1 MSGNSSSSAA
11 ARSFA
16 EFLASG
22 GAGGGNGK
30 GFPLFPSPSYGVNCN
45 QQQMMMNI
53 MSMNRFGM
61 MLDNGEVSRSS
72 SHCSGSPTDGLG
84 GSGHLTDVKKNP
96 NGEMEKRSSSD
107 SPFTFRNMSKY
118 GSASGGFFTGYWP
131 FGLIAIPFPVSSA
144 IFGR

>member
-1 MSGNSSSSAA
+1 MSGNSSSAA

-30 GFPLFPSPSYGVNCN
+30 GFPLFPSPAYGGNWN

-61 MLDNGEVSRSS
+61 MLDNGEVSGSS

-96 NGEMEKRSSSD
+96 NDEMYERSSSN

-118 GSASGGFFTGYWP
+118 ASGGFFTGYWP
-131 FGLIAIPFPVSSA
+131 FGIIAIPFPVSSA